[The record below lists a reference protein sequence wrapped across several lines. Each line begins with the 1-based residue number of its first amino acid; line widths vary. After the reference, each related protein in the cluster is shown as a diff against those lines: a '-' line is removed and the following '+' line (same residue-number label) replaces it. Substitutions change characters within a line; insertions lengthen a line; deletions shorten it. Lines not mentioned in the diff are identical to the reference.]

1 MINAPGMTSR
11 GKRITALIAVL
22 VALALPINAPCGY
35 PGGRCGRA
43 GAFKMVCKS
52 YELEPLAFYLLE
64 RLLER
69 DVGFAY
75 STGEECH

>member
-1 MINAPGMTSR
+1 MTSR
-11 GKRITALIAVL
+11 GKRLTALFAVL
-22 VALALPINAPCGY
+22 VALALPINVECGF
-35 PGGRCGRA
+35 PGARCGHA

-64 RLLER
+64 RALDR

-75 STGEECH
+75 SSGEECR